1 MATQNVSIVIGAQD
15 KTGAAFKSA
24 TANMAA
30 MKNAASSVNA
40 ALGALGA
47 GLSLGAVV
55 SFTKSVID
63 GIDKLNDIADATGAS
78 IENISALEDVAA
90 RTGTTMDTVTTALIK
105 LNQTLNAAD
114 PGTAQA
120 QALQAIGLSA
130 EDLKRLDPADAL
142 VAISKA
148 MANYAD
154 DGNKARLMQEIF
166 GKSLKEVAPL
176 LKDLA
181 DNGKLVATV
190 TTEQAKQAEA
200 FNNQLAALEKNAV
213 DAARALS
220 GPLISGLN
228 TAIEKMKEAAAIS
241 RDPIEFAFNLG
252 RGAAGNMPQRIEPE
266 GSWSP
271 FAGAGRGSVNPAYAK
286 PSVSIPGAPP
296 KTAATAAAKDP
307 YAEARRYIDGLQR
320 QIEKTQELTAVQQLG
335 YDILAGR
342 TGKMTAAQQQE
353 ALNLA
358 LKLDTTHAQI
368 EAEKELT
375 RISAERTKAEEAAL
389 EAFDKAQQA
398 DYERLT
404 GNTPTMRAAAQQE
417 DLQKLQDMLA
427 RGAIDEKIY
436 TEAVIE
442 RFDLAGQKIKETKT
456 LSEELGMTFSSAFED
471 AIVSGKSLSD
481 VLVGLEQDIMR
492 LVTRDLVTKPLA
504 GAITGMIA
512 GGFGG
517 SDFTSLL
524 MSGGSFDGGGYTGAG
539 ARSGGLDGRGGFM
552 AMLHPQE
559 TVVDHTRGQS
569 AGASVN
575 VTINQQFAA
584 GTSRATV
591 LQAAAEASRQL
602 SYAGRNL

>member
-1 MATQNVSIVIGAQD
+1 
-15 KTGAAFKSA
+15 
-24 TANMAA
+24 
-30 MKNAASSVNA
+30 
-40 ALGALGA
+40 
-47 GLSLGAVV
+47 
-55 SFTKSVID
+55 
-63 GIDKLNDIADATGAS
+63 
-78 IENISALEDVAA
+78 
-90 RTGTTMDTVTTALIK
+90 
-105 LNQTLNAAD
+105 
-114 PGTAQA
+114 
-120 QALQAIGLSA
+120 
-130 EDLKRLDPADAL
+130 
-142 VAISKA
+142 
-148 MANYAD
+148 
-154 DGNKARLMQEIF
+154 
-166 GKSLKEVAPL
+166 
-176 LKDLA
+176 
-181 DNGKLVATV
+181 
-190 TTEQAKQAEA
+190 
-200 FNNQLAALEKNAV
+200 
-213 DAARALS
+213 
-220 GPLISGLN
+220 
-228 TAIEKMKEAAAIS
+228 MKEAAAIS

-389 EAFDKAQQA
+389 EAFDNAQQA
-398 DYERLT
+398 DLQRLT

-417 DLQKLQDMLA
+417 DLQKLQDMLE

-436 TEAVIE
+436 IEAVIE
-442 RFDLAGQKIKETKT
+442 RFDLAGKKIQETKT

-471 AIVSGKSLSD
+471 AIISGKNLDD
-481 VLVGLEQDIMR
+481 VLQGLEQDILR
-492 LVTRDLVTKPLA
+492 IVTRKMVTEPLGNA
-504 GAITGMIA
+504 LTGFISQAMPK
-512 GGFGG
+512 
-517 SDFTSLL
+517 
-524 MSGGSFDGGGYTGAG
+524 FDGGGYTGAG

-559 TVVDHTRGQS
+559 TVVDHTKGQGT
-569 AGASVN
+569 GASVVVN
-575 VTINQQFAA
+575 LNQTFAP